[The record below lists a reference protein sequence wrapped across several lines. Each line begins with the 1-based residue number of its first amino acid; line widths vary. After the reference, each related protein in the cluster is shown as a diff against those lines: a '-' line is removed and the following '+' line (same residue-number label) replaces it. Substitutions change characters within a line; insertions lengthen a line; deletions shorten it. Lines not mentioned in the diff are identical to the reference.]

1 MTILSHLMS
10 TMRLKPLLLRV
21 ETAIALSLAW
31 SFIFLLP
38 FRWTKYFL
46 GQAKKPGAAKST
58 PTALQV
64 ERALWVGT
72 LVSHTAD
79 RLPWHSTCLVRAL
92 AGKLLLQRRGL
103 TGARIRLGVAKQN
116 GSLVAHAWLIY
127 GPEILLGGE
136 EAEAYTPLSDLIS

>member
-1 MTILSHLMS
+1 
-10 TMRLKPLLLRV
+10 MRLKFLLLRA
-21 ETAIALSLAW
+21 ETALALSLAW
-31 SFIFLLP
+31 GGIFLLP

-46 GQAKKPGAAKST
+46 GQAKKPEAVKQM

-72 LVSHTAD
+72 LVRHTAE

-103 TGARIRLGVAKQN
+103 TGAKIRLGVAKEN